1 MKSNQIQLVLLDL
14 LSTLS
19 LEKQKTLLTETLLI
33 KGLALCTLIEAKK
46 SAAGADQKEPPST
59 EVADLLAQ
67 LQALYLQLYT
77 LRADFAEKDS
87 KAGRFLERHAVA
99 TGQYARYVKMLLKN
113 GGGGGS
119 EDASAGAG
127 GGNGGG
133 GDGGGASGA
142 SSTHSLETEQKIKWA
157 YEQLGWGHL
166 AKHIDRTV
174 HVKFPK
180 SYTLF

>member
-1 MKSNQIQLVLLDL
+1 MD
-14 LSTLS
+14 
-19 LEKQKTLLTETLLI
+19 KQ
-33 KGLALCTLIEAKK
+33 
-46 SAAGADQKEPPST
+46 EPPST

-77 LRADFAEKDS
+77 LRADFAEKDP

-113 GGGGGS
+113 GGGGS
-119 EDASAGAG
+119 EESAGA

-166 AKHIDRTV
+166 AKHVDRTV